1 MERPIDLLCEE
12 ERLRRLSERVSL
24 DEGDAAEPA
33 RQRRARILLQEMTNL
48 GPRLRSK
55 SSEDRRSKAIRA
67 LEAGLQARW
76 KAVVHEMSE
85 AGGGHSGPV
94 GRQSAE
100 TKLLDALETVT
111 VRSVVG
117 LRGLTEVPKEME
129 SVALAVLTLVSSE
142 YLGLGPDSETPRTW
156 EEARRVLLKP
166 GHFVS
171 SLRKFPFAVE
181 QGQVSTS
188 NISVA
193 HELMR
198 EVGPQKSSELAKVH
212 DGAGQ
217 LYSWLVAAL
226 DLTSALGFRS
236 IAAAASPARAAAP
249 CPTPEAYPRSEP
261 GSPVH
266 ELHEE
271 KAKKTIPAPKEPK
284 AVRSTSPRVADREKT
299 ATPSGPSGHLKA
311 PTGVSNGYTKPTTTA
326 PTTTPAALTSSRNA
340 GFNLSWSNLSGAPK
354 PVLPQRSGRISAA
367 GVSPKRRSSPSPTPK
382 PVAPKVT
389 QVSAKSP
396 LARPRNSLNGT
407 SSPQPT
413 RPAAKSPGPFTRS
426 RSAGRDAKNQE
437 VVATGKNNP
446 LSFASISSAAM
457 PLSKDFAGIRI
468 GLDKEKKEVRQMK
481 GIESQLKWDMYR
493 EERSQTE
500 EERREEARQI
510 MAWRDREAK
519 EMREYVE
526 GKSRDQRAIEL
537 MESKEYQEFKRAWKQ
552 AMRKEEIERIKVQLA
567 ENMDNAQW
575 RVDLQKA
582 VEIDRQLALQE
593 NMEAQQELREL
604 KEKDRQRE
612 KVMQDEERARDL
624 ALEYAHQAQQIST
637 EKEALLRSLA
647 LLRERQKA
655 PVAGT
660 PTRVGTTFWPI
671 AR

>member
-12 ERLRRLSERVSL
+12 ERLRRLSERMSL

-85 AGGGHSGPV
+85 AGSRRS
-94 GRQSAE
+94 GRQLAE

-117 LRGLTEVPKEME
+117 LRGLTEVPKEVE

-142 YLGLGPDSETPRTW
+142 YLGLGPDSETPKTW

-181 QGQVSTS
+181 QGQVSAS

-193 HELMR
+193 HELMK
-198 EVGPQKSSELAKVH
+198 EVGPQKSSGLAKVH

-226 DLTSALGFRS
+226 DLTSALGFS
-236 IAAAASPARAAAP
+236 IAAAASPARACAP
-249 CPTPEAYPRSEP
+249 CPAPPEAYPKSEP

-266 ELHEE
+266 EE
-271 KAKKTIPAPKEPK
+271 KAKKAIPAASKEPK
-284 AVRSTSPRVADREKT
+284 VAVRSFSPRVADREKP
-299 ATPSGPSGHLKA
+299 ATPSGHVK
-311 PTGVSNGYTKPTTTA
+311 GVSTSTSNGYSKPTTTA
-326 PTTTPAALTSSRNA
+326 AALPSGSRNA

-389 QVSAKSP
+389 
-396 LARPRNSLNGT
+396 ARPRNSLNGT
-407 SSPQPT
+407 SSPQPS

-437 VVATGKNNP
+437 VVPTGKNNP

-468 GLDKEKKEVRQMK
+468 GLDKEKKEVRQMR

-526 GKSRDQRAIEL
+526 GKSRDQRALEL

-582 VEIDRQLALQE
+582 VEMDRQLALQE

-624 ALEYAHQAQQIST
+624 ALEYAHQAHQIST

-655 PVAGT
+655 SVVGT

>member
-1 MERPIDLLCEE
+1 
-12 ERLRRLSERVSL
+12 
-24 DEGDAAEPA
+24 
-33 RQRRARILLQEMTNL
+33 
-48 GPRLRSK
+48 
-55 SSEDRRSKAIRA
+55 
-67 LEAGLQARW
+67 
-76 KAVVHEMSE
+76 
-85 AGGGHSGPV
+85 
-94 GRQSAE
+94 
-100 TKLLDALETVT
+100 
-111 VRSVVG
+111 
-117 LRGLTEVPKEME
+117 
-129 SVALAVLTLVSSE
+129 
-142 YLGLGPDSETPRTW
+142 
-156 EEARRVLLKP
+156 
-166 GHFVS
+166 
-171 SLRKFPFAVE
+171 
-181 QGQVSTS
+181 
-188 NISVA
+188 
-193 HELMR
+193 
-198 EVGPQKSSELAKVH
+198 
-212 DGAGQ
+212 
-217 LYSWLVAAL
+217 
-226 DLTSALGFRS
+226 
-236 IAAAASPARAAAP
+236 
-249 CPTPEAYPRSEP
+249 
-261 GSPVH
+261 
-266 ELHEE
+266 
-271 KAKKTIPAPKEPK
+271 
-284 AVRSTSPRVADREKT
+284 
-299 ATPSGPSGHLKA
+299 
-311 PTGVSNGYTKPTTTA
+311 
-326 PTTTPAALTSSRNA
+326 
-340 GFNLSWSNLSGAPK
+340 
-354 PVLPQRSGRISAA
+354 
-367 GVSPKRRSSPSPTPK
+367 
-382 PVAPKVT
+382 
-389 QVSAKSP
+389 
-396 LARPRNSLNGT
+396 
-407 SSPQPT
+407 
-413 RPAAKSPGPFTRS
+413 
-426 RSAGRDAKNQE
+426 
-437 VVATGKNNP
+437 
-446 LSFASISSAAM
+446 M